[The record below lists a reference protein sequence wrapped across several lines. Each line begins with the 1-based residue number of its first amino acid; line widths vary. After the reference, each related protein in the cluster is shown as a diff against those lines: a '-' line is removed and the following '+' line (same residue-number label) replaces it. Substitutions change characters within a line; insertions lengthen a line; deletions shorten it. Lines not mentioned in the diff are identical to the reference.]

1 MMIFHV
7 FFVEK
12 SHSHYLH
19 AVGVIDRWFVA
30 LLLLLLFDRLLKGA
44 AHHPVM
50 EVASFVF
57 GDCFSL

>member
-30 LLLLLLFDRLLKGA
+30 LLLLLFDRLLKGA